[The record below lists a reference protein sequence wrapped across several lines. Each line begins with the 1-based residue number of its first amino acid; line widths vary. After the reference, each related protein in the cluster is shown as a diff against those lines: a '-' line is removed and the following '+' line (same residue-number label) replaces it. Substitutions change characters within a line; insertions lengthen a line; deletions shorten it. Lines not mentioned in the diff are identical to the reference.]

1 MSSEE
6 DKPPAPPVR
15 LTSNRGGVGIERVP
29 IPGSGAGGM
38 GDGQPVDMR
47 PLPKEP
53 DDADRKNK
61 KTLKNKIKGS
71 KPSHM
76 DSKPNISY
84 PTNFEHT
91 VHVGFD
97 AVTGEFTGMPE
108 AWARLLMNSN
118 ISKQEQKK
126 NPQAVLDV
134 LKWFD
139 NTNKQRPS
147 SKYMTNAIT
156 THSGSSLS
164 RVSSSS
170 PSSTPTDSEL
180 HGSNSG
186 GNLIGVQLGSMTLG
200 PNANNVS
207 AAGQLLSNH
216 YQQQQQ
222 HLLQQQQQQL
232 QQQQQQQQH
241 QLHQQ
246 QHQHHIGLSQSHSYN
261 FVGHTAS
268 SSASQHSSANED
280 DMLGPVAQQPPPP
293 PVASRPERT
302 KSIYTRPIEE
312 LQPASMP
319 AAPAT
324 TPTTPLHN
332 HKTTTTSAAN
342 AVASSPLLLNN
353 ATTTLDKNKNNA
365 TTAGDSSAAATAAAA
380 SEATIAATTTTT
392 IAATTATT
400 TTETEGSDATIAA
413 ATTTTR
419 SLSAIL
425 NATNCPPPTSTVATV
440 APSREEQQLLECNAA
455 AAAAD
460 ATTATITTTTT
471 VVNATTTNHDSSAS
485 SFSSFPS
492 FHDDATPPLSVNA
505 LSAIHCPTP
514 TSSLRNSAVVP
525 TPMPMPTITM
535 VTPASPATDLYHDPS
550 ANNLNATALAATP
563 AAGTQIAVPQQA
575 AAGTTTTTTARAANA
590 KKKKMSDEEILEK
603 LRTIVSVGD
612 PNRKYTKLEK
622 IGQGASGTVYT
633 AIESSTGMEV
643 AIKQMNL
650 SQQPKKELIINE
662 ILVMRENKHPN
673 VVNYLDSYLVS
684 EELWVVMEYL
694 PGGSLTDVVTETC
707 MDEGQIAAVCREVLQ
722 ALEFLHANQVI
733 HRDIKSDNIL
743 LGLDGSVKLTD
754 FGFCAQISP
763 EQSKRTTM
771 VGTPYWMAPEVVTRK
786 QYGPKVD
793 LWSLGIM
800 AIEMVEGEPPYLNE
814 NPLKALY
821 LIATNGKPEIKEKDK
836 LTAAFQDFLDQ
847 CLEVEV
853 ERRASAMDLLKHPFL
868 KLARPLAS
876 LTPLIMAAK
885 EATKGN

>member
-29 IPGSGAGGM
+29 IPGSGTGVGM

-139 NTNKQRPS
+139 NTTKQRPS

-156 THSGSSLS
+156 THSAGSSLS

-207 AAGQLLSNH
+207 AAGQMLSNH

-222 HLLQQQQQQL
+222 HLLQQQQLQQHH
-232 QQQQQQQQH
+232 QQQQLHQH
-241 QLHQQ
+241 QQQQ

-261 FVGHTAS
+261 FGGHTAS
-268 SSASQHSSANED
+268 SSTSQHSSANED
-280 DMLGPVAQQPPPP
+280 DMLGPVPQQQQQQPPPP

-312 LQPASMP
+312 LQPIVP
-319 AAPAT
+319 ALPVAPAT
-324 TPTTPLHN
+324 TPTTPLQN
-332 HKTTTTSAAN
+332 HKTTAA
-342 AVASSPLLLNN
+342 ASPLLLNN

-365 TTAGDSSAAATAAAA
+365 SKAT
-380 SEATIAATTTTT
+380 SATTTR
-392 IAATTATT
+392 I
-400 TTETEGSDATIAA
+400 
-413 ATTTTR
+413 
-419 SLSAIL
+419 LSAIP
-425 NATNCPPPTSTVATV
+425 NATATNCPPSTTTTICTSASTSPTTATV
-440 APSREEQQLLECNAA
+440 APSREEQQLLACNAA
-455 AAAAD
+455 AIE
-460 ATTATITTTTT
+460 AT
-471 VVNATTTNHDSSAS
+471 ATTTNHDSSAS

-492 FHDDATPPLSVNA
+492 FHDDATPPLSANA
-505 LSAIHCPTP
+505 LPSIHCPTP
-514 TSSLRNSAVVP
+514 TSSVRNSAIVVVTTTPP
-525 TPMPMPTITM
+525 T
-535 VTPASPATDLYHDPS
+535 PATDLYHDPT
-550 ANNLNATALAATP
+550 APNNLNATP
-563 AAGTQIAVPQQA
+563 VAGTQIAVPQQTAAAAA
-575 AAGTTTTTTARAANA
+575 AAGANTTTTTTTRAANA

-612 PNRKYTKLEK
+612 PNRKYTKMEK

>member
-15 LTSNRGGVGIERVP
+15 LTSNRGGAGIERVP
-29 IPGSGAGGM
+29 LMGGGAGGC
-38 GDGQPVDMR
+38 GDAPPVDMR

-53 DDADRKNK
+53 DDADRKK

-71 KPSHM
+71 KPSHT

-97 AVTGEFTGMPE
+97 ALTGEFTGMPE

-118 ISKQEQKK
+118 ISKQEQKN

-139 NTNKQRPS
+139 NTTKQRPS

-200 PNANNVS
+200 PNANNV
-207 AAGQLLSNH
+207 AVAGQMLSNH

-222 HLLQQQQQQL
+222 HIIQHQHQHLNQHNQHQQQHHQH
-232 QQQQQQQQH
+232 QQQQQH
-241 QLHQQ
+241 
-246 QHQHHIGLSQSHSYN
+246 HIGISQSHSYN
-261 FVGHTAS
+261 FGGHTAS
-268 SSASQHSSANED
+268 SSTSQHSSANED
-280 DMLGPVAQQPPPP
+280 DMLGSPQQQQLLASHQPPPP

-312 LQPASMP
+312 VQPAPSPLIMP

-324 TPTTPLHN
+324 TPTTPLQN
-332 HKTTTTSAAN
+332 HKAMTAPS
-342 AVASSPLLLNN
+342 LLHHNN
-353 ATTTLDKNKNNA
+353 VTTTLDKNKNNA
-365 TTAGDSSAAATAAAA
+365 
-380 SEATIAATTTTT
+380 
-392 IAATTATT
+392 
-400 TTETEGSDATIAA
+400 
-413 ATTTTR
+413 
-419 SLSAIL
+419 
-425 NATNCPPPTSTVATV
+425 N
-440 APSREEQQLLECNAA
+440 
-455 AAAAD
+455 
-460 ATTATITTTTT
+460 
-471 VVNATTTNHDSSAS
+471 
-485 SFSSFPS
+485 
-492 FHDDATPPLSVNA
+492 
-505 LSAIHCPTP
+505 
-514 TSSLRNSAVVP
+514 
-525 TPMPMPTITM
+525 
-535 VTPASPATDLYHDPS
+535 LYNDPS
-550 ANNLNATALAATP
+550 VAIGNNLNATAAVAAAAP
-563 AAGTQIAVPQQA
+563 AAAGNQIAVPQASA
-575 AAGTTTTTTARAANA
+575 AVTPNTRAANA

-612 PNRKYTKLEK
+612 PNRKYTKMEK

-836 LTAAFQDFLDQ
+836 LSTAFQNFLDQ

-853 ERRASAMDLLKHPFL
+853 ERRASAMDLLNHPFL

>member
-15 LTSNRGGVGIERVP
+15 LTSNRGGNERSGGGVGVVGGGL
-29 IPGSGAGGM
+29 GSGGM
-38 GDGQPVDMR
+38 GDVPPDMR

-53 DDADRKNK
+53 DDSDRKK
-61 KTLKNKIKGS
+61 KTLKSKIKGS
-71 KPSHM
+71 KPSHT

-139 NTNKQRPS
+139 NTTKQRPS

-200 PNANNVS
+200 PNANNV
-207 AAGQLLSNH
+207 AVAGQILGNH
-216 YQQQQQ
+216 YQQQQ
-222 HLLQQQQQQL
+222 HLLQQQQQPL
-232 QQQQQQQQH
+232 
-241 QLHQQ
+241 LHQN
-246 QHQHHIGLSQSHSYN
+246 HNQHHMGISQSHSYN

-268 SSASQHSSANED
+268 SSTSQHSSVNED
-280 DMLGPVAQQPPPP
+280 DMLGPQHPQQQPPPP

-302 KSIYTRPIEE
+302 KSIYTRPIED
-312 LQPASMP
+312 LQPAIIPMP
-319 AAPAT
+319 VAPAT
-324 TPTTPLHN
+324 TPTTPLQN
-332 HKTTTTSAAN
+332 HRTPGGIAAP
-342 AVASSPLLLNN
+342 AASPMMHNN

-365 TTAGDSSAAATAAAA
+365 NLYSP
-380 SEATIAATTTTT
+380 E
-392 IAATTATT
+392 
-400 TTETEGSDATIAA
+400 
-413 ATTTTR
+413 
-419 SLSAIL
+419 
-425 NATNCPPPTSTVATV
+425 PTVAQVSTGGPIPPV
-440 APSREEQQLLECNAA
+440 AGN
-455 AAAAD
+455 
-460 ATTATITTTTT
+460 
-471 VVNATTTNHDSSAS
+471 
-485 SFSSFPS
+485 
-492 FHDDATPPLSVNA
+492 
-505 LSAIHCPTP
+505 
-514 TSSLRNSAVVP
+514 
-525 TPMPMPTITM
+525 
-535 VTPASPATDLYHDPS
+535 
-550 ANNLNATALAATP
+550 
-563 AAGTQIAVPQQA
+563 QIAVPQAAVA
-575 AAGTTTTTTARAANA
+575 AAATPNTRAANA

-612 PNRKYTKLEK
+612 PNRKYTKMEK

-836 LTAAFQDFLDQ
+836 LSSAFQDFLDQ

-853 ERRASAMDLLKHPFL
+853 DRRASALDLLKHPFL

>member
-15 LTSNRGGVGIERVP
+15 LTSNRGGGVGIERVP
-29 IPGSGAGGM
+29 IPGSGTGGIGGV
-38 GDGQPVDMR
+38 GDAPPVDMR

-53 DDADRKNK
+53 DDADRKK

-97 AVTGEFTGMPE
+97 AVTGEFTLPMKGMPE

-139 NTNKQRPS
+139 NTTKQRPS

-207 AAGQLLSNH
+207 AAGQLVSNH

-222 HLLQQQQQQL
+222 HLLQQQQL
-232 QQQQQQQQH
+232 QNHQQQH
-241 QLHQQ
+241 QQQHQQ
-246 QHQHHIGLSQSHSYN
+246 LHQHQHHIGLSQSHSYN
-261 FVGHTAS
+261 FTGHTAS
-268 SSASQHSSANED
+268 TSTSQHSSANEN
-280 DMLGPVAQQPPPP
+280 DMYVDMGVAPQQPPPP

-312 LQPASMP
+312 LQPAPLP

-324 TPTTPLHN
+324 TPTTPLQN
-332 HKTTTTSAAN
+332 HKATTATVAA
-342 AVASSPLLLNN
+342 SPLMLNN

-365 TTAGDSSAAATAAAA
+365 
-380 SEATIAATTTTT
+380 
-392 IAATTATT
+392 
-400 TTETEGSDATIAA
+400 
-413 ATTTTR
+413 
-419 SLSAIL
+419 
-425 NATNCPPPTSTVATV
+425 N
-440 APSREEQQLLECNAA
+440 
-455 AAAAD
+455 
-460 ATTATITTTTT
+460 
-471 VVNATTTNHDSSAS
+471 
-485 SFSSFPS
+485 
-492 FHDDATPPLSVNA
+492 
-505 LSAIHCPTP
+505 
-514 TSSLRNSAVVP
+514 
-525 TPMPMPTITM
+525 
-535 VTPASPATDLYHDPS
+535 LYHDPT
-550 ANNLNATALAATP
+550 ANNLNASSLAATP

-575 AAGTTTTTTARAANA
+575 AAATTTTTTTRAANA

-612 PNRKYTKLEK
+612 PNRKYTKMEK